1 MAYIPWEFVQAEVD
15 EALANLPEGKKVKL
29 KIESHDGLHDSKGVK
44 SFNIKIVD
52 KDGDE

>member
-15 EALANLPEGKKVKL
+15 EALANLLEGKKVNL
-29 KIESHDGLHDSKGVK
+29 QINSDDGKGIT